1 MDIQVFLEET
11 VSTLMSQ
18 NSGLLNDKIE
28 HERQLQNLLG
38 YQEER
43 QQDIDDIQSFLQS
56 NALPQSVMDR
66 LQCQI
71 QYVQDFMPTDRIEKI
86 KSLIEH
92 INQELETNET
102 HIQDIQSVIKGV

>member
-1 MDIQVFLEET
+1 MDIQLFLEET
-11 VSTLMSQ
+11 VSNLVSH
-18 NSGLLNDKIE
+18 NSGLLKDKME
-28 HERQLQNLLG
+28 HERQLQNLMSH
-38 YQEER
+38 QKER

-56 NALPQSVMDR
+56 NALPQSVIDR
-66 LQCQI
+66 LQGHI
-71 QYVQDFMPTDRIEKI
+71 QYIQDGMPTDRIEKI